1 MTDRWTIVV
10 GVWCNESRNP
20 CYDEGMNIVSQAEV
34 RWMVSA
40 YGCKCQQDEAVNVGL
55 AHKTTSAFREGVRPT

>member
-1 MTDRWTIVV
+1 MTDRRTIVV

-20 CYDEGMNIVSQAEV
+20 CYDEGMNIVSQDEV

-40 YGCKCQQDEAVNVGL
+40 YWRQVSMSEQYEAVDVGL
-55 AHKTTSAFREGVRPT
+55 DHKTTSAV